1 MGSKASLSCLLGPSP
16 SFHSIRRLS
25 SAGEWGIGRASP
37 GLHLE
42 VGSQG
47 AMGQEGHSQNR
58 THGKDKG
65 WGRSGLALPQ
75 WMPAGLQPVCSL
87 GR

>member
-1 MGSKASLSCLLGPSP
+1 M
-16 SFHSIRRLS
+16 R
-25 SAGEWGIGRASP
+25 RASP

-47 AMGQEGHSQNR
+47 TMGLEGHSQSR

-75 WMPAGLQPVCSL
+75 GRPLGCSPFAPWAGKVRESRESSRPSGWNREEVSRSPWARQ
-87 GR
+87 G

>member
-1 MGSKASLSCLLGPSP
+1 M
-16 SFHSIRRLS
+16 R
-25 SAGEWGIGRASP
+25 WASP

-47 AMGQEGHSQNR
+47 AMGLEGDSQSR

-75 WMPAGLQPVCSL
+75 GRPAGLQPVCSL